1 MQYARVSDCEC
12 ANYKKKNRGD
22 WIRTSGPLHPMQVR
36 YQAAPLPDQLQDST
50 AMVGVQDSRMH
61 DMLSQ
66 NRKEKSK

>member
-1 MQYARVSDCEC
+1 
-12 ANYKKKNRGD
+12 
-22 WIRTSGPLHPMQVR
+22 MQVR

-50 AMVGVQDSRMH
+50 AMVGVQDSRTY